1 MTFGE
6 LIGPIRGFEL
16 LKILE
21 TFLFP
26 FICNIKGN
34 KKFVVTFG
42 ELIGPIRGFE
52 LLKILETFFVPFY
65 LQYKREQKIFHDY
78 W

>member
-21 TFLFP
+21 IFLFP

-34 KKFVVTFG
+34 KKFVMTFG

-52 LLKILETFFVPFY
+52 VLKILETFLFPFICNI
-65 LQYKREQKIFHDY
+65 KGNKIFL
-78 W
+78 